1 MEAGTLATQHAC
13 ATLTPFREI
22 QPNPML
28 DFGCGRVARIVVGR
42 VARIEYTVPDTSL
55 DLHTRTSF
63 EDGQAQ
69 KHTNATGPH
78 CLSVAYSY
86 TYPPCDR
93 VSVIDPDA

>member
-42 VARIEYTVPDTSL
+42 VARIEYTVPDTSQQSRFTHEDIVRRWPGRRRNIQMRPDHIAFQSL
-55 DLHTRTSF
+55 IVILTR
-63 EDGQAQ
+63 
-69 KHTNATGPH
+69 H
-78 CLSVAYSY
+78 
-86 TYPPCDR
+86 
-93 VSVIDPDA
+93 VIA